1 MIRHRLIAAL
11 AIAATFLPLPA
22 FAQSTVLDQSPVPI
36 PGTGNTTQT
45 SEWLLQSYATGGI
58 TCYQSFY
65 KNPGAIGT
73 SGPFIQP
80 GGLSCSNGAN
90 TYQSITG
97 TVDPFPIAGLAAA
110 QGGAVTVTGGAS
122 STSADAGGAA
132 RLAGGVPGATGVGGA
147 ASVTGGIGGSTSGA
161 GGVASLVGG
170 AGTLNANGGQ
180 AQTTGGLGNGTG
192 TGGAVVATGGGSG
205 SGATGAGGAF
215 TAAGGAA
222 NSTNGAGGA
231 ASVTGGAG
239 MGTGNGGAASLVGG
253 AAGATGVGGAV
264 AITAGSPTAG
274 NGSSVTVTASAGA
287 GGTNAGGSVNIV
299 PGAAVSTG
307 APGTVQINGDA
318 GLVCATYFFTGA
330 TAAAPTTAYNQ
341 VFFIATR
348 PLYVVEASEVHS
360 TAAGGA
366 STLGIIHDT
375 GTGAPASGT
384 DIMGTD
390 FNLNATANTVQ
401 NTGLTATVATKT
413 LAAGDRLAAKW
424 NNAVQS
430 SVGVVATI
438 CMAPQ

>member
-1 MIRHRLIAAL
+1 MIRHRMLAAAMAL
-11 AIAATFLPLPA
+11 AAAFLPLPA
-22 FAQSTVLDQSPVPI
+22 FPQSTVLDQVPVPVPATTTGAGQSEFLLQTFTTGGVTCYMAFYKPPGV
-36 PGTGNTTQT
+36 PGTG
-45 SEWLLQSYATGGI
+45 
-58 TCYQSFY
+58 
-65 KNPGAIGT
+65 
-73 SGPFIQP
+73 GPYVQP
-80 GGLSCSNGAN
+80 GGLSCPQGAN
-90 TYQSITG
+90 TFTSITG
-97 TVDPFPIAGLAAA
+97 TTDPFPIAGLAAA

-122 STSADAGGAA
+122 STSANAGGAA

-192 TGGAVVATGGGSG
+192 NGGAVVATGGGSG

-274 NGSSVTVTASAGA
+274 NGSNVTITASAGA
-287 GGTNAGGSVNIV
+287 GGTNAGGTVNVV

-307 APGTVQINGDA
+307 APGQFQVNGDGGIICGTYYYTGTIA
-318 GLVCATYFFTGA
+318 AT
-330 TAAAPTTAYNQ
+330 NQ

-348 PLYVVEASEVHS
+348 PMYIVEASEIHS

-366 STLGIIHDT
+366 STLGVIHDT

-390 FNLNATANTVQ
+390 FNLNATANTIQ
-401 NTGLTATVATKT
+401 NTGLSATVATKT
-413 LAAGDRLAAKW
+413 LAAGDRLSVKY
-424 NNAVQS
+424 NNAIQS
-430 SVGVVATI
+430 SVGVVVTVCAT
-438 CMAPQ
+438 PQ

>member
-1 MIRHRLIAAL
+1 MIRHRMIAAL
-11 AIAATFLPLPA
+11 ALAATFLPLPA
-22 FAQSTVLDQSPVPI
+22 FPQSTVLDQSPVPI

-45 SEWLLQSYATGGI
+45 SEWLLQSYVTGGI

-90 TYQSITG
+90 TYQAITG

-147 ASVTGGIGGSTSGA
+147 ASVTGGVGGTTSGA

-180 AQTTGGLGNGTG
+180 SQVTGGAGQGTG

-205 SGATGAGGAF
+205 AGATGAGGAF

-253 AAGATGVGGAV
+253 AAGATGTGGAV

-274 NGSSVTVTASAGA
+274 NGSAVTITASAGA
-287 GGTNAGGSVNIV
+287 GGTNAGGSVNVV

-307 APGTVQINGDA
+307 APGQFQVNGD
-318 GLVCATYFFTGA
+318 GGIICGTYYFTGTPAA
-330 TAAAPTTAYNQ
+330 TTQ

-348 PLYVVEASEVHS
+348 PMYIVEASEIHAV
-360 TAAGGA
+360 AAGGT
-366 STLGIIHDT
+366 STLGVIHDT
-375 GTGAPASGT
+375 STNAPGAGT

-401 NTGLTATVATKT
+401 NTGLSATVATKT
-413 LAAGDRLAAKW
+413 LAAGDRLSVKW
-424 NNAVQS
+424 QTGSGIQS
-430 SVGVVATI
+430 SSGVVVTV
-438 CMAPQ
+438 CGTPQ

>member
-22 FAQSTVLDQSPVPI
+22 YPQSTVLDQTPVPI
-36 PGTGNTTQT
+36 PGTGNTTQA
-45 SEWLLQSYATGGI
+45 SEWLLQSIVTGGI

-65 KNPGAIGT
+65 RAPGAVVAVNG
-73 SGPFIQP
+73 SPFMA
-80 GGLSCSNGAN
+80 GGLSCSQGAN
-90 TYQSITG
+90 TYQAITG

-122 STSADAGGAA
+122 STSANAGGAA
-132 RLAGGVPGATGVGGA
+132 RLAGGVPGVTGVGGA

-274 NGSSVTVTASAGA
+274 NGSAVTITASAGQ
-287 GGTNAGGSVNIV
+287 GSTNAGGSVNIV

-307 APGTVQINGDA
+307 APGQFQVNGD
-318 GLVCATYFFTGA
+318 GGIICGTYYFTGTVA
-330 TAAAPTTAYNQ
+330 NTTQ

-348 PLYVVEASEVHS
+348 PLYIVEASEIHS
-360 TAAGGA
+360 TANGA
-366 STLGIIHDT
+366 TLTLGVYKDT
-375 GTGAPASGT
+375 STNAPGAGT
-384 DIMGTD
+384 DIMSTD
-390 FNLNATANTVQ
+390 FNLNATANTIQ

-413 LAAGDRLAAKW
+413 MAAGDRL
-424 NNAVQS
+424 
-430 SVGVVATI
+430 SVKYSTTLTSLAGPVVTVCAT
-438 CMAPQ
+438 PQ